1 MLIGIDASRATR
13 AERTGTENYA
23 LHLIQA
29 LLALDHANAYRLYVQ
44 QPPPVGLFASQ
55 AQVRQI
61 DVPRLWTLLGLSAE
75 MLRAAP
81 DVLFVPAHVLPLVHP
96 RRSVVTVHDLGY
108 HYFPEAHTRAQRAY
122 LAWSTRYAVRHASRL
137 IAVSQATKNDLV
149 RLYGADEQRVD
160 VVHHGVDRAQGTG
173 HRGQFEQ
180 LRARLQLPERYIL
193 SIGTIQPRKNYGRLI
208 EAFSSLDWQ
217 AGVAL
222 VIAGKPG
229 WQAEPIV
236 AQARRAGVI
245 LAGHLREDEKVALLA
260 HASVFALPSL
270 YEGFGMP
277 ILEAQAAGVPVVT
290 SNTSSCPEV
299 AGGAAEAAGALLVD
313 PLDTRAI
320 AAALKQ
326 ALADESLRS
335 QLRARANANVARFS
349 WEQCARATLDVLLH
363 PI

>member
-29 LLALDHANAYRLYVQ
+29 LLALDHANVYRLYVQ
-44 QPPPVGLFASQ
+44 QPPTAGLFASQ
-55 AQVRQI
+55 AEVRHI
-61 DVPRLWTLLGLSAE
+61 NVPRLWTLLGLSAE

-108 HYFPEAHTRAQRAY
+108 HYFPEAHARAQRAY
-122 LAWSTRYAVRHASRL
+122 LAWSTRDAVRHASRL
-137 IAVSQATKNDLV
+137 IAVSQATKDDLV
-149 RLYGADEQRVD
+149 RLYGADAQRVD

-173 HRGQFEQ
+173 DRGQFEL

-208 EAFSSLDWQ
+208 EAFSSLDC
-217 AGVAL
+217 AGVGL
-222 VIAGKPG
+222 VIAGKAG
-229 WQAEPIV
+229 WQAGPIV
-236 AQARRAGVI
+236 AQAQRAGVI
-245 LAGHLREDEKVALLA
+245 LAGHVSEDEKVALLA

-326 ALADESLRS
+326 ALADESLRN

-349 WEQCARATLDVLLH
+349 WEKCARQTLDVLLQA
-363 PI
+363 

>member
-44 QPPPVGLFASQ
+44 QPPPAGLFASQ
-55 AQVRQI
+55 AEVRHI
-61 DVPRLWTLLGLSAE
+61 NVLRLWTLLGLSAE

-81 DVLFVPAHVLPLVHP
+81 DVLFVPAHVLPLARP

-122 LAWSTRYAVRHASRL
+122 LAWSTRGAVRHASRL
-137 IAVSQATKNDLV
+137 IAVSQATKDDLV
-149 RLYGADEQRVD
+149 RLYGADAQRVD

-173 HRGQFEQ
+173 DRGQFEQ

-208 EAFSSLDWQ
+208 EAFSSLDC
-217 AGVAL
+217 AGVGL
-222 VIAGKPG
+222 VIAGKAG
-229 WQAEPIV
+229 WQAGPIV
-236 AQARRAGVI
+236 AQARRADVI
-245 LAGHLREDEKVALLA
+245 LAGHVSEDEKVALLA

-299 AGGAAEAAGALLVD
+299 AGNGALLVD

-326 ALADESLRS
+326 ALADESLRN

-349 WEQCARATLDVLLH
+349 WEKCARQTLDVLLQA
-363 PI
+363 

>member
-1 MLIGIDASRATR
+1 MLIGIDASRATPT
-13 AERTGTENYA
+13 ERTGTENYA
-23 LHLIQA
+23 LHLIQT

-44 QPPPVGLFASQ
+44 QPPPAGLFASQ

-61 DVPRLWTLLGLSAE
+61 DVPRLWTLLALSAE

-81 DVLFVPAHVLPLVHP
+81 AVLFVPAHVLPLVHP

-108 HYFPEAHTRAQRAY
+108 HYFPEAHTRSQRAY

-137 IAVSQATKNDLV
+137 IAVSQATKHDLV
-149 RLYGADEQRVD
+149 RLYGADGQRVD
-160 VVHHGVDRAQGTG
+160 VVHHGVDREQGTG
-173 HRGQFEQ
+173 DRGQFEQ
-180 LRARLQLPERYIL
+180 IRSRLQLPERYIL
-193 SIGTIQPRKNYGRLI
+193 SIGTIQPRKNYSRLI
-208 EAFSSLDWQ
+208 EAFSSLGC

-236 AQARRAGVI
+236 ALARRAGVI
-245 LAGHLREDEKVALLA
+245 LAGHVREDEKVALLA

-270 YEGFGMP
+270 YEGFGMT

-290 SNTSSCPEV
+290 SNTSSCPEI
-299 AGGAAEAAGALLVD
+299 AGAGALLVD

-326 ALADESLRS
+326 ALTDESLRG

-349 WEQCARATLDVLLH
+349 WEKCARQTLDVLLQA
-363 PI
+363 